1 MDSIKLFVP
10 LIPGNSGRDS
20 LPLSY
25 IVPHKNLYVLENH
38 NSKIFAVCRLGQQ
51 HRCGYSYTYRNL
63 HNIQA
68 RKTFLSLYCEVQGM
82 GRERVGQKRSLK
94 GVELV
99 FSAEF

>member
-51 HRCGYSYTYRNL
+51 HKCGYLLLYTAIFIFAVL
-63 HNIQA
+63 
-68 RKTFLSLYCEVQGM
+68 LLYCEVQGM
-82 GRERVGQKRSLK
+82 GRERVGQERSLK
-94 GVELV
+94 GLKL
-99 FSAEF
+99 

>member
-51 HRCGYSYTYRNL
+51 HKCGWILLYTAIFIS
-63 HNIQA
+63 HA
-68 RKTFLSLYCEVQGM
+68 GKEDFLLLLNCEIQGM
-82 GRERVGQKRSLK
+82 GRERVG
-94 GVELV
+94 
-99 FSAEF
+99 

>member
-51 HRCGYSYTYRNL
+51 HKCGYSYIYSNL

-68 RKTFLSLYCEVQGM
+68 RKTFLLLLNCVECDKYCVLFVMLNVMNCVEYG
-82 GRERVGQKRSLK
+82 VGLC
-94 GVELV
+94 
-99 FSAEF
+99 